1 MIKKILSIFFVVF
14 LCCLAFSVNARYVRK
29 YVKPNFFVP
38 ENIFNKPEK
47 LPPLQR
53 NNDDKSVKKISRSDI
68 IQENE
73 YNNINITLLVLP
85 HKFLMLNVHFNCQS
99 FPSLL
104 LILDNFY
111 CYIFRFT
118 HTFLCKSNSPMML
131 NQ

>member
-53 NNDDKSVKKISRSDI
+53 NNDDKSVKKYQEVILYKKMSI
-68 IQENE
+68 I
-73 YNNINITLLVLP
+73 I
-85 HKFLMLNVHFNCQS
+85 
-99 FPSLL
+99 
-104 LILDNFY
+104 
-111 CYIFRFT
+111 
-118 HTFLCKSNSPMML
+118 
-131 NQ
+131 